1 LLAIQ
6 QSSSKGFGAAKGTFQ
21 TRRCCRSLFSR
32 FRKWYVGKMFN
43 DDWMSERAFLYEKV
57 KTAEDIIND
66 NLDRPLILV
75 RTKELVSRAIERMRK
90 HKISQIPVIDV
101 NGFVGSVDE
110 LDLFESYV
118 HGPIQPKNSFAKLWE
133 NLIQL

>member
-1 LLAIQ
+1 
-6 QSSSKGFGAAKGTFQ
+6 
-21 TRRCCRSLFSR
+21 
-32 FRKWYVGKMFN
+32 
-43 DDWMSERAFLYEKV
+43 
-57 KTAEDIIND
+57 
-66 NLDRPLILV
+66 
-75 RTKELVSRAIERMRK
+75 LVSRAIERMRK
-90 HKISQIPVIDV
+90 HKISQISVIDV